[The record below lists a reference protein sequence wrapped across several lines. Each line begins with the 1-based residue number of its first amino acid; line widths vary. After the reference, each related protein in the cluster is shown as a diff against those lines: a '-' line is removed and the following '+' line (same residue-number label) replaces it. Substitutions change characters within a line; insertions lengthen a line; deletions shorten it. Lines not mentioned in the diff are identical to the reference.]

1 MDHPARMGAIKVQHS
16 GERLRGP
23 LYLAETEVAQRLHQM
38 AMNTV
43 ASLEI
48 VVEDE
53 GPGIAVEARRHL
65 FVPYF
70 TTKPGGSGIG
80 LVLCRQIAEGHDGS
94 VSLEPGPGGRGSR
107 ATLSLPL

>member
-53 GPGIAVEARRHL
+53 KVGQG
-65 FVPYF
+65 
-70 TTKPGGSGIG
+70 
-80 LVLCRQIAEGHDGS
+80 DGEVVDLHGRVDLLRS
-94 VSLEPGPGGRGSR
+94 VGD
-107 ATLSLPL
+107 

>member
-48 VVEDE
+48 
-53 GPGIAVEARRHL
+53 ISKTR
-65 FVPYF
+65 
-70 TTKPGGSGIG
+70 KSG
-80 LVLCRQIAEGHDGS
+80 RETAK
-94 VSLEPGPGGRGSR
+94 
-107 ATLSLPL
+107 